1 MAGNYR
7 SHGGGITRAIARGV
21 DKVRSTHNAKQT
33 LAKNTEA
40 AKQVVSHREKAKG
53 EQARATITAK
63 ADAIAKIT
71 KTRGSEARR
80 TATHKNKLKT
90 SRLKNDTDAKKKQP
104 SAPKKQMVAKDKK
117 W

>member
-7 SHGGGITRAIARGV
+7 SHGGGITKAIARGV

-40 AKQVVSHREKAKG
+40 AKTVISHREKAKG
-53 EQARATITAK
+53 EQARATINAK
-63 ADAIAKIT
+63 ADAITKIAKT
-71 KTRGSEARR
+71 KGSETRR
-80 TATHKNKLKT
+80 TATHKNKLKG
-90 SRLKNDTDAKKKQP
+90 SGKKNDMDAKKKQP
-104 SAPKKQMVAKDKK
+104 NAPKKRMVAKDKK